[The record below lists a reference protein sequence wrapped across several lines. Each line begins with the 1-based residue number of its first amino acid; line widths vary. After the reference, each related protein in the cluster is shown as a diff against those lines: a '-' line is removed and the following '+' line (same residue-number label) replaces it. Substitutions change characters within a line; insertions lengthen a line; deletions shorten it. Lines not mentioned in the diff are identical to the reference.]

1 MWALRWLNAGP
12 NWAAV
17 KAFSQ
22 HILVTDK
29 KLIVILSKF
38 GCF

>member
-1 MWALRWLNAGP
+1 M
-12 NWAAV
+12 

-29 KLIVILSKF
+29 KLIVILRKF
-38 GCF
+38 GFF

>member
-1 MWALRWLNAGP
+1 M
-12 NWAAV
+12 

-29 KLIVILSKF
+29 KLIVILGKF
-38 GCF
+38 GFF

>member
-1 MWALRWLNAGP
+1 M
-12 NWAAV
+12 

-38 GCF
+38 GYF